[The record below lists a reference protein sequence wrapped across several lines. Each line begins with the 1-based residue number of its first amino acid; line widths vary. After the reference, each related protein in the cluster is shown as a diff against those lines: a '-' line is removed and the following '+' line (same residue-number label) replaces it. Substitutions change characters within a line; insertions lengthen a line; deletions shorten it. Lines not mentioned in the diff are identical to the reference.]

1 MMGTTTEKLT
11 YLQGTKDAIKNAIV
25 AKGVEVPEGTT
36 FRGYAEKVGEISGI
50 KIAILEIDENVP
62 KGQISF
68 LTPEG
73 GIVLSEFT
81 PGMKYEIVVPSLVTT
96 LQMKS
101 GIDKPIIVEPAEKIL
116 DEYLSFELTTGKAR
130 VYYVNENVRV
140 GINITN

>member
-1 MMGTTTEKLT
+1 MGTTTEKLT

-116 DEYLSFELTTGKAR
+116 DEYLHFELTTGKAR

>member
-1 MMGTTTEKLT
+1 MGTTTEKLT

-36 FRGYAEKVGEISGI
+36 FRGYAEKVGEISGT
-50 KIAILEIDENVP
+50 KIAILEIDKNVP
-62 KGQISF
+62 EGQISF

-96 LQMKS
+96 LQMRS

-116 DEYLSFELTTGKAR
+116 DEYLNFEMTTGKAR

>member
-1 MMGTTTEKLT
+1 MGTTTEKLT
-11 YLQGTKDAIKNAIV
+11 YLQGTKDTIKNAIE

-62 KGQISF
+62 EGQISF

-96 LQMKS
+96 LQMRS
-101 GIDKPIIVEPAEKIL
+101 GLDKPIIVEPAEKIL
-116 DEYLSFELTTGKAR
+116 DKFLYFELKTGKAR

-140 GINITN
+140 GIDITN

>member
-1 MMGTTTEKLT
+1 MGTTTEKLT
-11 YLQGTKDAIKNAIV
+11 YLQGTKDTIKNAIE

-36 FRGYAEKVGEISGI
+36 FRGYAEKVGEISGT
-50 KIAILEIDENVP
+50 KIAILEIDKNVP
-62 KGQISF
+62 EGQISF

-96 LQMKS
+96 LQMRS
-101 GIDKPIIVEPAEKIL
+101 GLDKPIIVEPAEKIL
-116 DEYLSFELTTGKAR
+116 DEYLNFEMTTGKAR

-140 GINITN
+140 GIDITN